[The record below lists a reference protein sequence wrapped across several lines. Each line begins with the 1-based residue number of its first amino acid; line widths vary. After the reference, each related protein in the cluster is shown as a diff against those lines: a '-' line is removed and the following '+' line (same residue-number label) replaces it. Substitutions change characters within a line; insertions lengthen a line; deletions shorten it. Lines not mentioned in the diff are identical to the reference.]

1 MTAKSVTT
9 IEEKENVDNNIA
21 ESNASPETEAAK
33 DFVKSVE
40 TKPEENKESSVEA
53 AKLAALRAKSQAKQQ
68 ESKMASKI
76 VAKKERSLSFGVI
89 GTGQGGSRLSESFY
103 SLGYPA
109 VAINTASMDL
119 KHIQIP
125 DSNKLLLEYGLGG
138 ASKDLE
144 IGKAAAETHR
154 DAIKEI
160 ISDKLGES
168 QVFVLCTS
176 LGGGSGA
183 GSVET
188 LVDILNE
195 VGKPII
201 VIAALPMSNEDP
213 VTKNNS
219 LETLSKIAK
228 MAQTNRVAN
237 LVVVDNAKI
246 ESIYSDVSQMNFFDV
261 ANKAIVAPI
270 DAFNTLSSLPSASKA
285 LDPME
290 LTKILLDS
298 PGCTVYGEMTVTN
311 YQEDTA
317 LASAVIDN
325 LDGNLLSQGFDL
337 KQSKYCGV
345 IFAASKQVWDKL
357 PASSI
362 NYAMSMVNDRVNCL
376 GVFKGLYTVDTEEDS
391 VKVYSIFS
399 GLGLPMTRVQS
410 LQKETEGLMASVKE
424 KAENKA
430 ANMTLDLGKEKTV
443 SDADRIK
450 QKIQSKS
457 STFGKFVGSTVVDRR
472 K

>member
-1 MTAKSVTT
+1 MSAKSIT
-9 IEEKENVDNNIA
+9 EEVKENIEDNIEDIA
-21 ESNASPETEAAK
+21 NK
-33 DFVKSVE
+33 ID
-40 TKPEENKESSVEA
+40 TKQDDSAEVA
-53 AKLAALRAKSQAKQQ
+53 AKLATLRAKSHAKQQ
-68 ESKMASKI
+68 ENKMASKI
-76 VAKKERSLSFGVI
+76 VAKKERSLRFGVI
-89 GTGQGGSRLSESFY
+89 GTGQGGSRLAQSFFE
-103 SLGYPA
+103 LGYPA

-119 KHIQIP
+119 KFITIP

-144 IGKAAAETHR
+144 IGRAAAEQHH
-154 DAIKEI
+154 DAIRELI
-160 ISDKLGES
+160 VDKLS
-168 QVFVLCTS
+168 DCQVFTLCTS

-188 LVDILNE
+188 LVDIMNE
-195 VGKPII
+195 IGKPII

-213 VTKNNS
+213 VTKSNS

-228 MAQTNRVAN
+228 MAQTNRIAN

-246 ESIYSDVSQMNFFDV
+246 ESIYSSVSQMNFFEV

-298 PGCTVYGEMTVTN
+298 PGCTVYGEMTVSN

-317 LASAVIDN
+317 LAEAVISN
-325 LDGNLLSQGFDL
+325 LDGNLLSEGFDL
-337 KQSKYCGV
+337 KHSKYCGV
-345 IFAASKQVWDKL
+345 IFAASKSVWDKL
-357 PASSI
+357 PAVSI
-362 NYAMSMVNDRVNCL
+362 NYAMSMVNDKVNCL
-376 GVFKGLYTVDTEEDS
+376 GVFKGLYTIDIEEDA

-410 LQKETEGLMASVKE
+410 LQKETEELMASAKE

-430 ANMTLDLGKEKTV
+430 ANLHLDLGKEKTQ

-450 QKIQSKS
+450 QKIQNKA
-457 STFGKFVGSTVVDRR
+457 STFGKFIGSTVVDRR